1 MKEVEGWSGERGGGG
16 GGVKE
21 SKKKV
26 FKNKIR

>member
-1 MKEVEGWSGERGGGG
+1 MKEVEGWSGERGGEG